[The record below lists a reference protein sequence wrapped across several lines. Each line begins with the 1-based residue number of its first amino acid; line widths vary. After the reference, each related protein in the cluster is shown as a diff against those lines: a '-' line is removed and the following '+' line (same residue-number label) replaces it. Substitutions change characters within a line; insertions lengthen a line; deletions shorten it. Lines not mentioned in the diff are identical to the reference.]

1 MFING
6 HVILGPQGWLAPLLC
21 EKAMGAYGRISCN
34 QLIGEAYRKKFR
46 NCKQQNDETF

>member
-21 EKAMGAYGRISCN
+21 EKAIGAYGRISPKSQVTMTN
-34 QLIGEAYRKKFR
+34 
-46 NCKQQNDETF
+46 